1 MKNKFEKNNY
11 CVVKNAISKDIATFC
26 FNYLVVKRKVFDT
39 FYNKNLLDISKL
51 YGTWSDG
58 QVNNT
63 FSSYGDIAMETLLV
77 FIKPKIEKVMNK
89 KLIETYAYT
98 RLYKNGDIL
107 KRHIDRESC
116 RFSTTLNLGGDL
128 WPIFLDPTKG
138 KNKKGVKVIL
148 KPGDMLVYK
157 GCELEHWR
165 EQFTGNICAQVFLH
179 YNEVYSKKENNKFDG
194 REHLGLP
201 FKF

>member
-1 MKNKFEKNNY
+1 MKNNFEKNNY
-11 CVVKNAISKDIATFC
+11 CVVKNAIPKDIATFC
-26 FNYLVVKRKVFDT
+26 FNYLIVKRKVFNT
-39 FYNKNLLDISKL
+39 FHSKNLLDIAKL
-51 YGTWSDG
+51 YGTWGDG
-58 QVNNT
+58 QVDNT

-77 FIKPKIEKVMNK
+77 FIKPKLEKVMGK
-89 KLIETYAYT
+89 KLIETYSYT

-116 RFSTTLNLGGDL
+116 RFSTTLNLGGDP

-138 KNKKGVKVIL
+138 RNKKGIKVNL

-165 EQFTGNICAQVFLH
+165 EQFTGNICGQVFLH
-179 YNEVYSKKENNKFDG
+179 YNEVSSNKENNKFDG

-201 FKF
+201 FKI

>member
-11 CVVKNAISKDIATFC
+11 YVVKNAIPKNLANFC
-26 FNYLVVKRKVFDT
+26 FHYLIVKRKVFDT
-39 FYNKNLLDISKL
+39 FHSKNLLDIAKL
-51 YGTWSDG
+51 YGTWGDG
-58 QVNNT
+58 QVDNT
-63 FSSYGDIAMETLLV
+63 FSSYGDIAMETLLI

-116 RFSTTLNLGGDL
+116 RFSTTLNLGGDA

-138 KNKKGVKVIL
+138 KNKKGIKVIL

-165 EQFTGNICAQVFLH
+165 ERFTGNICAQVFLH
-179 YNEVYSKKENNKFDG
+179 YNEISSKEKNNKFDG

-201 FKF
+201 FKV

>member
-11 CVVKNAISKDIATFC
+11 SIVKNAISKDLATFC
-26 FNYLVVKRKVFDT
+26 FNYLIVKRKVFNT
-39 FYNKNLLDISKL
+39 FYSKNLFDIAKL
-51 YGTWSDG
+51 YGTWGDG
-58 QVNNT
+58 QVDNT

-77 FIKPKIEKVMNK
+77 FIKPRLEKVMGK
-89 KLIETYAYT
+89 KLIETYSYT

-107 KRHIDRESC
+107 KRHKDRESC
-116 RFSTTLNLGGDL
+116 RFSTTLNLGGDS

-138 KNKKGVKVIL
+138 KNKKGIKVNL

-165 EQFTGNICAQVFLH
+165 EQFTGNICGQVFLH
-179 YNEVYSKKENNKFDG
+179 YNEVSSNKENNKFDG

-201 FKF
+201 FKI